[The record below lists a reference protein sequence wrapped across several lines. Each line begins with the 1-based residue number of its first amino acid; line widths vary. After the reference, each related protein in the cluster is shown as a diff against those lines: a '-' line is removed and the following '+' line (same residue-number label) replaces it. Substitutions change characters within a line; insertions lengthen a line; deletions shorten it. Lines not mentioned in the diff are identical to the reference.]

1 MIEEE
6 VSIQAPANQHLA
18 SGNWSHRVLTAVEAD
33 APIVLGLEIL
43 GSEDWMTISEGLLP
57 EFDQEMAGARRTLE
71 RIPEDKLAW
80 KPHEKSM
87 TLGRLAG
94 HVAELPGFG
103 AAAITTE
110 SLDFANRP
118 AGSKPLVAE
127 SRNHVLEVF
136 DKKVAEMRA
145 AIAKTGDAEWAKNWK
160 LSAGDKVFF
169 NGTKIMAVRRMMM
182 NHIIHHR
189 AQLGVYLRL
198 NDVAVPSVYGP
209 SADEGK

>member
-1 MIEEE
+1 
-6 VSIQAPANQHLA
+6 
-18 SGNWSHRVLTAVEAD
+18 VEAG
-33 APIVLGLEIL
+33 AAIVLGLRIV
-43 GSEDWMTISEGLLP
+43 SAKEDGMTISEGLLP
-57 EFDQEMAGARRTLE
+57 EFDQEMASARRTLE

-103 AAAITTE
+103 ASAITTE

-118 AGSKPLVAE
+118 AGSKPTVAE
-127 SRNHVLEVF
+127 SRKHVLEIF
-136 DKKVAEMRA
+136 DKKVADMRA
-145 AIAKTGDAEWAKNWK
+145 AIAKTSDAEWTKNWK

-169 NGTKIMAVRRMMM
+169 SGTKIMAVRRMMM

-198 NDVAVPSVYGP
+198 NDVPVPSIYGP

>member
-1 MIEEE
+1 M
-6 VSIQAPANQHLA
+6 A
-18 SGNWSHRVLTAVEAD
+18 
-33 APIVLGLEIL
+33 
-43 GSEDWMTISEGLLP
+43 ISEALLA
-57 EFDQEMAGARRTLE
+57 EFDQEMASARRSLE
-71 RIPEDKLAW
+71 RIPEDKLGW

-103 AAAITTE
+103 ATAITTE
-110 SLDFANRP
+110 ELDFTKRP
-118 AGSKPLVAE
+118 AGAKPMVAE
-127 SRNHVLEVF
+127 SQQHVLEVF

-145 AIAKTGDAEWAKNWK
+145 AIAGASDADWGKNWK

-198 NDVAVPSVYGP
+198 NNVAVPSVYGP